1 MNIKDT
7 PAKLLLLTACTLSA
21 MSVMAVEY
29 KWLDDNGGVVYG
41 DNPPAEGAVPLRSSG
56 GTVSEMINP
65 AKQDPMLAF
74 PLDLRTAARAQPVVL
89 YSAEDCQPCNLARQH
104 LKNRGIPFQE
114 WLVSSHADF
123 EKFRSLGF
131 TSNGFPALG
140 IGQSRQVGFEA
151 NAWDRALDGA
161 GYPKE
166 RRLPSSYQYPAV
178 SRLSEEPATQGD
190 VVLAQPQ
197 NQIVLHGSR
206 PSTRAARPA
215 TTAASPE
222 TPAIRF

>member
-21 MSVMAVEY
+21 MSVMAGEY

-65 AKQDPMLAF
+65 AKPDPMLDF
-74 PLDLRTAARAQPVVL
+74 PLDLRTAARSQPVTL
-89 YSAEDCQPCNLARQH
+89 YSAQDCQPCTLARQH

-123 EKFRSLGF
+123 EKFRTLGF
-131 TSNGFPALG
+131 NGNGFPALS

-178 SRLSEEPATQGD
+178 SRLSEEPSVQGD
-190 VVLAQPQ
+190 VVLARPAHQV
-197 NQIVLHGSR
+197 IVQGNRTAPRPER
-206 PSTRAARPA
+206 PSGTQVPND
-215 TTAASPE
+215 TGV
-222 TPAIRF
+222 RF